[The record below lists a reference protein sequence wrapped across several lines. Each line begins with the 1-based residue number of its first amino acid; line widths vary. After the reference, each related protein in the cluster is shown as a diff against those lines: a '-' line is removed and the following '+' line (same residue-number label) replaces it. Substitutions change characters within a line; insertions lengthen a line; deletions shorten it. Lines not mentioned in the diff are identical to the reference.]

1 MPSFSGTIVT
11 PARRLRGRLRVP
23 GDKSISHRY
32 AMLAA
37 LADGRS
43 KLTGFA
49 PGADC
54 QSTLACLSVL
64 GVEIEERPAGTVT
77 VLGRGLGR
85 LGSPPYP
92 LDAGNSGTTLR
103 LLGGMLA
110 GHRFSS
116 TLTGDASLSRR
127 PMRRIIEPLVRMGA
141 RIDSDQERPPLT
153 IYGAALHGI
162 A

>member
-1 MPSFSGTIVT
+1 MPSFSAATVT
-11 PARRLRGRLRVP
+11 PARRLQGRLRVP

-54 QSTLACLSVL
+54 QSTLACLRAL
-64 GVEIEERPAGTVT
+64 GVEMEEGPAGTVT

-85 LGSPPYP
+85 LGSARRP
-92 LDAGNSGTTLR
+92 LDAGNSGTTMR
-103 LLGGMLA
+103 MLA
-110 GHRFSS
+110 GS
-116 TLTGDASLSRR
+116 
-127 PMRRIIEPLVRMGA
+127 
-141 RIDSDQERPPLT
+141 
-153 IYGAALHGI
+153 
-162 A
+162 